1 MEKNITMI
9 ICNMYHYI
17 LHTYN
22 NRYPFTFLYY
32 ALIRLY
38 ISIVSFIIPLNCYR
52 TLPTFTYLHTHNSNT
67 FYTFTNKFY
76 RSFTSKYPLNTPKSY
91 PWLAGTEKNVGG
103 VCSIKRQRIMVK
115 DGVMNVMIAGM
126 IVIKE

>member
-76 RSFTSKYPLNTPKSY
+76 RSFTSKYPKIIP
-91 PWLAGTEKNVGG
+91 LAGWYRKKCGWGMQYKTA
-103 VCSIKRQRIMVK
+103 K
-115 DGVMNVMIAGM
+115 DHGKGWCYECNDSRNDSY
-126 IVIKE
+126 